1 MVVLRVMIKYEY
13 SELTSM
19 LCIWNASI
27 QEESNRISII
37 FTRISNDMEEG
48 YPGELHV
55 KATYSITDRNELDMV
70 FEAEGNEKPTIVNMT
85 NHAYWN
91 LSGNCKR
98 SVDHHVILFSFFLL
112 YRNYL

>member
-1 MVVLRVMIKYEY
+1 
-13 SELTSM
+13 
-19 LCIWNASI
+19 
-27 QEESNRISII
+27 
-37 FTRISNDMEEG
+37 MEEG

-55 KATYSITDRNELDMV
+55 KATYSLTDRNELDMV

-98 SVDHHVILFSFFLL
+98 SIDHHVTISYILFLF
-112 YRNYL
+112 YRNYLLMLILILMVKIWYSFLFYFLFYRSLMILLFLLKIH